1 MQIIFLMFMFILG
14 ACFGSF
20 LCCLARRIKY
30 RQTHK
35 RPLGHRSVCPHCKY
49 QLKWYDNIP
58 IVSWLILHGKC
69 RKCHHKIGILEIASE
84 ILTALAFLLLNFT
97 IDVTTANAF
106 EWAIFGTVMVFS
118 IILIFLAIYDGA
130 YGELPTPAL
139 LLSIVAS
146 VMILVVKEAK
156 ILSMHPFSAELI
168 YRPIFAVLVLGGLY
182 LAIYMFS
189 KGKWVGDG
197 DWLLGTAIGIALFD
211 PWLALITLFLSNF
224 LATIVMYPFTK
235 TKKTKKVHF
244 GPFLVAAFIITYVFS
259 EFFLSFVI

>member
-1 MQIIFLMFMFILG
+1 MQIIFLMLMFILG

-20 LCCLARRIKY
+20 LCCSARRIKY

-58 IVSWLILHGKC
+58 IVSWFILHGKC
-69 RKCHHKIGILEIASE
+69 RKCHHEIGILEIASE
-84 ILTALAFLLLNFT
+84 ILTTLAFLLLSFT
-97 IDVTTANAF
+97 IDVATANVF
-106 EWAIFGTVMVFS
+106 EWAIFGAIIIFS
-118 IILIFLAIYDGA
+118 MILIFLAIYDGA
-130 YGELPTPAL
+130 YGELPTLAL
-139 LLSIVAS
+139 FLAIIVA
-146 VMILVVKEAK
+146 VIILAVKEAK

-182 LAIYMFS
+182 LAIYIFS

-224 LATIVMYPFTK
+224 LATIVMYPLTK

>member
-1 MQIIFLMFMFILG
+1 MQIIFLMLMFILG

-20 LCCLARRIKY
+20 LCCSARRIKY

-69 RKCHHKIGILEIASE
+69 RKCHHEIGILEIASE
-84 ILTALAFLLLNFT
+84 ILTTLAFLLLSFT
-97 IDVTTANAF
+97 IDVATANVF
-106 EWAIFGTVMVFS
+106 EWAIFGAIIIFS
-118 IILIFLAIYDGA
+118 MILIFLAIYDGA
-130 YGELPTPAL
+130 YGELPTLAL
-139 LLSIVAS
+139 FLAIIVA
-146 VMILVVKEAK
+146 VIILAVKEAK

-182 LAIYMFS
+182 LAIYIFS

-224 LATIVMYPFTK
+224 LATIVMYPLTK